1 MKLFRV
7 ISLSAFTLILSTSFG
22 QLPKIKID
30 NLPGKDA
37 ILSTVKSKLITKLSD
52 ARKEYDTTSFNYA
65 VALSDNAGLFEN
77 EERFKKNQKLFLE
90 LLKSKEGQSIDYM
103 EEASNYNE
111 AGEMMYASN
120 HFVPAEA
127 SFKQALTVFRKQIKD
142 TTHLLFALIK
152 SNLGL
157 LYHTTGRY
165 TLSESYTTSALE
177 LRKSINMNGQG
188 YAASL
193 NNLAV
198 LYKDMGK
205 YNEAEELIE
214 DAIDITEKTAS
225 KKCSPYAI
233 ALNNQAMILQAMGRY
248 PNAEPILNQ
257 AIEIAGET
265 LNDKSTNYVRL
276 MTNLA
281 LLYQDMKKYSEAET
295 IYNNAIKIKENRL
308 GTNHPDYAHLLNN
321 LAALYMLMNKYDK
334 VEDLLKK
341 STAIYKRKFGENHP
355 SYASSICNLGSF
367 YRVMNRTA
375 EAEPLLKQT
384 VEIRSKTLGENHP
397 EYVNSLEGLGLL
409 YWQTGKYK
417 EASEFLKLGLN
428 KNVEQINS
436 YFAPMSEAEKAK
448 FWDKIRPKFLKF
460 NSFVCEAYK
469 SDPSLAGDLY
479 NYQLIS
485 KALLLNSSN
494 KIKQE
499 ILNSGDQVLITE
511 YKQWLDE
518 KENLGRLYSLSKAEL
533 EQEHINVD
541 SLELVCNQREKKLS
555 AKSSLFSQGLNTN
568 NKSYKDI
575 QQVLTSSESAVE
587 IIQFNKFNKVFT
599 DTVFYLALVLTKE
612 TEVPKLVLL
621 ENGKQL
627 EKRFYNIYK
636 NSIKQRLKDENSYQ
650 QFWSKID
657 QELGT
662 IKNIYVSLDGIYNQI
677 NLNTLSSPQ
686 GTLIDLKNIR
696 IVTNTKDIIELKNRT
711 KLTAGNSAVLVGFP
725 DYGPSGSIPKLPGT
739 KTEIEG
745 IKSILTLNKCN
756 SKTYLAAD
764 ANEAN
769 LKEIDNPKILHIA
782 THGFFLPE
790 NDETTEEK
798 VFGIESSK
806 SKENPLLRSG
816 LMMSGAEFAME
827 GKSENGILFAYE
839 AMNMSLDKT
848 EIVVMS
854 ACETGLGDVKNGEG
868 VYGLQRAF
876 QVAGAKAII
885 MSLWK
890 VNDQATQ
897 QLMTSFYK
905 NYSITGDK
913 NSAFKKAQQELK
925 NKFKDPYYWG
935 AFVMIE

>member
-1 MKLFRV
+1 
-7 ISLSAFTLILSTSFG
+7 
-22 QLPKIKID
+22 
-30 NLPGKDA
+30 
-37 ILSTVKSKLITKLSD
+37 
-52 ARKEYDTTSFNYA
+52 
-65 VALSDNAGLFEN
+65 
-77 EERFKKNQKLFLE
+77 
-90 LLKSKEGQSIDYM
+90 
-103 EEASNYNE
+103 
-111 AGEMMYASN
+111 
-120 HFVPAEA
+120 
-127 SFKQALTVFRKQIKD
+127 
-142 TTHLLFALIK
+142 
-152 SNLGL
+152 
-157 LYHTTGRY
+157 
-165 TLSESYTTSALE
+165 
-177 LRKSINMNGQG
+177 
-188 YAASL
+188 
-193 NNLAV
+193 
-198 LYKDMGK
+198 MGK
-205 YNEAEELIE
+205 YNEAEELID
-214 DAIDITEKTAS
+214 DAITLTEKTAG
-225 KKCSPYAI
+225 KKSSPYAI
-233 ALNNQAMILQAMGRY
+233 GLNNQAMILQAVGRY

-257 AIEIAGET
+257 AIDIAGET

-281 LLYQDMKKYSEAET
+281 LLYQDMKKYSEAEA
-295 IYNNAIKIKENRL
+295 IYNKAIKIKESRL

-341 STAIYKRKFGENHP
+341 STAIYKRQFGENHP
-355 SYASSICNLGSF
+355 SYANSISNLGNF
-367 YRVMNRTA
+367 YRVMNRTS
-375 EAEPLLKQT
+375 EAEPLLKQSLD
-384 VEIRSKTLGENHP
+384 IRKKSLGENHP

-409 YWQTGKYK
+409 YWQTAKYK
-417 EASEFLKLGLN
+417 EASELLKLGLN

-460 NSFVCEAYK
+460 NSFVCDAYP
-469 SDPSLAGDLY
+469 SDPTLAGDLY
-479 NYQLIS
+479 NYQLIT

-499 ILNSGDQVLITE
+499 ILLSGDQALIAE

-533 EQEHINVD
+533 AQEHINVD
-541 SLELVCNQREKKLS
+541 SIEQVCNAREKKLS
-555 AKSSLFSQGLNTN
+555 AKSSLFSQGLNNN
-568 NKSYKDI
+568 NKTYKDI
-575 QQVLTSSESAVE
+575 QQVLNTSEAAVE

-599 DTVFYLALVLTKE
+599 DTVYYVGLVLTKE
-612 TEVPKLVLL
+612 PDVPKLILL
-621 ENGKQL
+621 ENGKLL

-636 NSIKQRLKDENSYQ
+636 NSIKQRLKDDNSYQ

-657 QELGT
+657 FAIGP
-662 IKNIYVSLDGIYNQI
+662 IKNIFVSLDGIYNQI
-677 NLNTLSSPQ
+677 NLNTLNSGQ

-696 IVTNTKDIIELKNRT
+696 VVTNTKDIIELKNNSKVT
-711 KLTAGNSAVLVGFP
+711 STNTAILFGFP
-725 DYGPSGSIPKLPGT
+725 DYGPTGSIPKLPGT
-739 KTEIEG
+739 KTEIES
-745 IKSILTLNKCN
+745 IKSILTLNKCTT
-756 SKTYLAAD
+756 KTYLAAD

-790 NDETTEEK
+790 NDEAADEK
-798 VFGIESSK
+798 IFGIESSK

-816 LMMSGAEFAME
+816 LMMAGAEFAME

-905 NYSITGDK
+905 NYSLTGDK
-913 NSAFKKAQQELK
+913 NTAFKKAQQELK